1 MVKYSAK
8 KLPPSFYRLSR
19 KKGWVR
25 RRRRKREMMEQEALA
40 DNYIA
45 NNIIKSES
53 IESLN
58 SFMLPEAMESNSFI
72 SPEAMESN
80 SFMSPKAMDSK
91 EMNTLETYLGTKPM
105 DSKEINTLETNL
117 GTKPMNSKEINTLET
132 YLETRPM
139 NSKEMN
145 TLETYQDTR
154 PMNSKEISTLK
165 TYLKTR
171 PINSKEMNTLETY
184 LSTKLNKDTY
194 ENVRICEEDDV
205 PGINRIQ
212 EHEPEGDRIINISF
226 FMKEMH
232 RVFDGHAPG
241 FECKF
246 KDWILINSRRR
257 GLLTQFF
264 YKCQTCSYEANFWSH
279 PTDKK
284 VFLISTAITASNQN
298 SKIGINAELKEQ
310 FAAVNLPCLNGKI
323 DIR

>member
-19 KKGWVR
+19 KKAWVR
-25 RRRRKREMMEQEALA
+25 RRRRKREMMEQAALA
-40 DNYIA
+40 ANYIA

-53 IESLN
+53 IESIN
-58 SFMLPEAMESNSFI
+58 SFM
-72 SPEAMESN
+72 SPETIESN
-80 SFMSPKAMDSK
+80 SFMSSETMDSK
-91 EMNTLETYLGTKPM
+91 EMNTLETYLGTKSI
-105 DSKEINTLETNL
+105 DSKEMNILETNL
-117 GTKPMNSKEINTLET
+117 ATKPMNSKEMNTLES

-145 TLETYQDTR
+145 TLETYLETKS
-154 PMNSKEISTLK
+154 M
-165 TYLKTR
+165 
-171 PINSKEMNTLETY
+171 NSKEMNTLETY
-184 LSTKLNKDTY
+184 LGSKLNKDIY
-194 ENVRICEEDDV
+194 ENVRICDEDDV
-205 PGINRIQ
+205 PGTNRIQ

-284 VFLISTAITASNQN
+284 VFLISTAITASNQK

>member
-1 MVKYSAK
+1 MGRNYGRHGRYLTLCSK
-8 KLPPSFYRLSR
+8 RLS
-19 KKGWVR
+19 KKKKFVL
-25 RRRRKREMMEQEALA
+25 RRRRKREMMEQAALA
-40 DNYIA
+40 ANYIA

-53 IESLN
+53 IESID
-58 SFMLPEAMESNSFI
+58 SFI

-80 SFMSPKAMDSK
+80 SFMSSEVMDSK
-91 EMNTLETYLGTKPM
+91 EM
-105 DSKEINTLETNL
+105 NTLETNL

-139 NSKEMN
+139 NSKEIN
-145 TLETYQDTR
+145 TLETYQDISPMNSNEINTLETYLETR
-154 PMNSKEISTLK
+154 PMNSKI
-165 TYLKTR
+165 
-171 PINSKEMNTLETY
+171 MNTLETY
-184 LSTKLNKDTY
+184 LDTKLNKDIY
-194 ENVRICEEDDV
+194 ENVRICEEDDI